1 MLDPGLSPAL
11 LAVVLA
17 LAAAGLWGTS
27 DFGGG
32 LLGRRAPILG
42 VLVFTQSIG
51 LIIAA
56 AITGLRG
63 EPAMG
68 GRDLLFALGG
78 ATLASIGIGGLY
90 RGLAVGRMGIV
101 APVAA
106 VLTAV
111 TPALIGVGL
120 QGFPSALVLV
130 GFGVAIV
137 AVVIVSLVPDDGS
150 GRPSG
155 LPYALVAGVA
165 LGLLSVFFSRISMAY
180 VFAPLTVLRLGV
192 VAIFVVVILVRRL
205 PWRLPRS
212 TWPLVIAV
220 GIVDL
225 VGNAAFIT
233 ASRTGDLAIAA
244 VLSSLYPV
252 VTVLLAAMLLRER
265 ITRSHAIGV
274 ALALL
279 AIGLIAGG
287 TAT

>member
-32 LLGRRAPILG
+32 LLGRRGPILG
-42 VLVFTQSIG
+42 VLVFTQSVG
-51 LIIAA
+51 LVIAA

-68 GRDLLFALGG
+68 GRDLVFALGG

-111 TPALIGVGL
+111 TPALIGVAL

-155 LPYALVAGVA
+155 LPYALVSGVA
-165 LGLLSVFFSRISMAY
+165 LGLLSVFFSRISTAY

-192 VAIFVVVILVRRL
+192 VTIFVVVILVRRL

-212 TWPLVIAV
+212 TWPLAIGV

-233 ASRTGDLAIAA
+233 AARTGDLAIAA

-252 VTVLLAAMLLRER
+252 ITVLLAAMLLRER
-265 ITRSHAIGV
+265 ITRSHAAGV
-274 ALALL
+274 ALALV

-287 TAT
+287 TAI